1 MKQRLLSMLV
11 LCVLLIGSAY
21 AQNRQVSGTVTSATD
36 GTPISGVSVRVVGT
50 STATQTSGDGSYTIS
65 VPDNNGSL
73 SFTYIGYQSFQTAI
87 GTRAVINV
95 QLASDD
101 ETLDEV
107 VVTGYMVQ
115 SKKDFT
121 GASAKV
127 SGETVANRPLQS
139 FTQGLTGQA
148 SGVNIIQP
156 SGVLNNPPVVRVRG
170 LSSLSLSSFPL
181 VVVDGIPIS
190 TGDVS
195 ENSAANNPL
204 GDINPEDIE
213 SVDILKDAASTA
225 IYGSRGAAGVLLIT
239 TKRGKAGAAKVSY
252 DGWFGSSKAV
262 RLAELMNA
270 EQYIAHKNNAIKN
283 AREINPKLSTASY
296 PVDGGFFPT
305 LDANGNPVD
314 TRWYDFVYDTGIS
327 HNHNLSVSGGNE
339 ATKYFFSGNLSD
351 QDGILVKNS
360 FKRKGVRANIDH
372 KVTDWFKLGA
382 NLNFTNS
389 ANNSPN
395 SGSVAGAAFNTS
407 GLGRIAMVQAPNVP
421 GYLPNGDYNVTGSSI
436 GKGANVLAPN
446 YPNPLP
452 IRDLDKNS
460 SETNRFF
467 ANINSTFNLL
477 DGLTLNNNF
486 TWDLR
491 NTNNQQFWNPIN
503 GDGYSFNGYAYNNS
517 AKSNNW
523 VVLNSLVYNKSF
535 GDHNLVVLAGHEA
548 QSTRVENWGGVRYDL
563 TDWYFNQYQGN
574 FLTNDAGGNGIGENR
589 IQSFLTSLNY
599 NFANKYYFTANF
611 RRDGLSALAAGKKWG
626 NFGGVSAGW
635 TISQEEFF
643 KSSSL
648 ANVVSNLRLNA
659 SWGRV
664 GNSAISN
671 SYGSFDIYDPTIYGN
686 AGGMIFTQAGNRELG
701 WETSDQTNFG
711 IDVGFLDNRVSLEA
725 SYYNKDH
732 NGLIL
737 AVPQTPSKG
746 IPGNSILMN
755 IGSMYNRGFEFA
767 LNVRAVQ
774 KENFKWTTTLNFSTN
789 KNEVTALD
797 NEGRPLIATTAG
809 LETTS
814 ITEVGKSAAQI
825 YAVPTNGVNPANG
838 RRIFINRDGEEVQYL
853 HNAPNT
859 EGFYSYSYLDG
870 TRAAG
875 VAGDAVA
882 AGNTLPT
889 YFGGFNNNFQF
900 GNFDATLNFT
910 FSGGNYI
917 YNGTRAGLRDQRIWN
932 NSVDMLDSWTP
943 ENKNSDIPRAIY
955 GDNISNGSAFAIQ
968 SNIEKGDFIRL
979 QTASLGYRLPSSI
992 FGKSGIS
999 SLRVYAA
1006 VNNAFLITKYTGVD
1020 PEISSNG
1027 DGNLN
1032 SGVERNSMPNGR
1044 TFTFGINL
1052 GF

>member
-305 LDANGNPVD
+305 LDENGNPID
-314 TRWYDFVYDTGIS
+314 TRWYDYVYDNGIS

-351 QDGILVKNS
+351 QDGILVNNT

-503 GDGYSFNGYAYNNS
+503 GDGYSYNGYAYNNS

-611 RRDGLSALAAGKKWG
+611 RRDGLSALATGKKWG

-648 ANVVSNLRLNA
+648 SNVVSNLRLNA

-711 IDVGFLDNRVSLEA
+711 IDVGFWDNRVSLEA

-774 KENFKWTTTLNFSTN
+774 RENFKWTTTLNFSTN

-838 RRIFINRDGEEVQYL
+838 RRIFINKDGEEVQYL

-968 SNIEKGDFIRL
+968 ANIEKGDFIRL

-999 SLRVYAA
+999 SLRLYAS

>member
-11 LCVLLIGSAY
+11 LCVLLIGSSY
-21 AQNRQVSGTVTSATD
+21 AQNRQVTGKVTSAAD
-36 GTPISGVSVRVVGT
+36 GAPISGVSVRVVGT
-50 STATQTSGDGSYTIS
+50 SAATQTSGDGTYSIA

-73 SFTYIGYQSFQTAI
+73 SFTYIGYQTFQVAV
-87 GTRAVINV
+87 GSRSVINV
-95 QLASDD
+95 ELGSDD

-107 VVTGYMVQ
+107 VVTGYLVQ

-121 GASAKV
+121 GSSAKV
-127 SGETVANRPLQS
+127 GGETVANRPLQS

-170 LSSLSLSSFPL
+170 LSSLSLNSFPL
-181 VVVDGIPIS
+181 VVVDGIPIA

-195 ENSAANNPL
+195 ANSSANNPL

-213 SVDILKDAASTA
+213 SIDILKDAASTA
-225 IYGSRGAAGVLLIT
+225 IYGSRGAPGVMIIT
-239 TKRGKAGAAKVSY
+239 TKKGKSGAAKVAY
-252 DGWFGSSKAV
+252 DGWFGTSKAV
-262 RLAELMNA
+262 RLPELLNA
-270 EQYIAHKNNAIKN
+270 AQYIAHKNGAIAN
-283 AREINPKLSTASY
+283 AREINPKLATGSY
-296 PVDGGFFPT
+296 PVGGGFFPT
-305 LDANGNPVD
+305 LDENGNPVD
-314 TRWYDFVYDTGIS
+314 TRWYDYVYRDGFS
-327 HNHNLSVSGGNE
+327 HNHNLSVSGGTE
-339 ATKYFFSGNLSD
+339 KTKYFFSGNLSD
-351 QDGILVKNS
+351 QDGILFNNT
-360 FKRKGVRANIDH
+360 FKRKGVRANLDH
-372 KVTDWFKLGA
+372 RLNDWIKLGT
-382 NLNFTNS
+382 NLTFTNS
-389 ANNSPN
+389 DNRSPN

-421 GYLPNGDYNVTGSSI
+421 AFLPNGDYNVSGSAI
-436 GKGANVLAPN
+436 GKGANILAPN

-452 IRDLDKNS
+452 IRDLDKNT
-460 SETNRFF
+460 SETSRFF
-467 ANINSTFNLL
+467 ANVSAEIKLL

-486 TWDLR
+486 NWDLR
-491 NTNNQQFWNPIN
+491 NTTNQQFWNPIN
-503 GDGYSFNGYAYNNS
+503 GDGYSYNGYAYNNQ
-517 AKSNNW
+517 AKNNNW
-523 VVLNSLVYNKSF
+523 LIFNTLVYNKSF
-535 GDHNLVVLAGHEA
+535 GNHNLTALAGHEA
-548 QSTRVENWGGVRYDL
+548 QSTRIENWGAVRYDL
-563 TDWYFNQYQGN
+563 TDGFFDQFQGN
-574 FLTNDAGGNGIGENR
+574 YLTNDAGGNGIGELNLE
-589 IQSFLTSLNY
+589 SYFTSLNY
-599 NFANKYYFTANF
+599 NYANKYFFTANF
-611 RRDGLSALAAGKKWG
+611 RRDGLSSLAPGRKWG

-635 TISQEEFF
+635 TVSEEEFF

-648 ANVVSNLRLNA
+648 SNVFSNFRLRG

-671 SYGSFDIYDPTIYGN
+671 LYGSFDTYDPAIYGN
-686 AGGMIFTQAGNRELG
+686 VGGMVFSQAGNRELS
-701 WETSDQTNFG
+701 WETADQTNIG
-711 IDVGFLDNRVSLEA
+711 IDLGFWNNRVSLEA
-725 SYYNKDH
+725 NYYNKDH

-767 LNVRAVQ
+767 LNVRAVE

-797 NEGRPLIATTAG
+797 NQGRPLIATTSG

-825 YAVPTNGVNPANG
+825 YAVPTTGINPENG
-838 RRIFINRDGEEVQYL
+838 RRVFINLDGDQVQYL

-859 EGFYSYSYLDG
+859 EGFYSYSYMDG
-870 TRAAG
+870 TKAG
-875 VAGDAVA
+875 SVAGHAVA

-889 YFGGFNNNFQF
+889 YFGGFNNNFQYKS
-900 GNFDATLNFT
+900 FDATINFT

-917 YNGTRAGLRDQRIWN
+917 YNGSRAGLRDQRIWN
-932 NSVDMLDSWTP
+932 NSVDMLNAWTP
-943 ENKNSDIPRAIY
+943 TNKNTDIPRAIY
-955 GDNISNGSAFAIQ
+955 GDNISNGSAFAIG

-979 QTASLGYRLPSSI
+979 QTASLGYRLPGTI
-992 FGKSGIS
+992 FGNSGIS
-999 SLRVYAA
+999 SLRIYAA

-1027 DGNLN
+1027 NGNLN